1 MVKKKYHMSK
11 LKAGLMVIC
20 NLIHRIKISHEIN
33 IKKDLYKYISWEAT
47 VFGTLTYSIK
57 LIHKLRG
64 GITSL
69 E

>member
-1 MVKKKYHMSK
+1 MSK

-33 IKKDLYKYISWEAT
+33 IKKRFIQIYLVRGDRN
-47 VFGTLTYSIK
+47 GTLTYSIK